1 MAWQAVETIP
11 FRVGADVAPAR
22 AAAIRDAL
30 LRRAMPLS
38 RLVDGRL
45 EPLATASLVADG
57 AHRAVLTAAHVL
69 EQASVGDL
77 VIPLPR
83 ERALLLLRS
92 ARVRVA
98 AHPQL
103 DIALLWFVDR
113 AIGERLSANWIACP
127 LRAWCG
133 EACAPLPRFYALAG
147 YPAAS
152 ARRAEGCVYMKPV
165 VVFTGALDPL
175 RFAYARTALRIDG
188 IEIRT
193 PELDG
198 VSGATVWR
206 IDDDAIG
213 DADCVL
219 RPAAIQVA
227 FQHGRH
233 LRGEPIGGAADLI
246 ARCH

>member
-1 MAWQAVETIP
+1 MPWQAVETIP
-11 FRVGADVAPAR
+11 FRVGADIEPAR

-30 LRRAMPLS
+30 LRRAVPLS

-57 AHRAVLTAAHVL
+57 PQHAVLTAAHVF
-69 EQASVGDL
+69 EQANVGDL

-83 ERALLLLRS
+83 EQRLMLLRS
-92 ARVRVA
+92 TRVRVV

-103 DIALLWFVDR
+103 DVALLWFADR
-113 AIGERLSANWIACP
+113 ASRDRLCANWVACP
-127 LRAWCG
+127 LRQW
-133 EACAPLPRFYALAG
+133 CAPTTPAATLYAIAG

-152 ARRAEGCVYMKPV
+152 ARRAGGCVYVKPLV
-165 VVFTGALDPL
+165 LFTGPL
-175 RFAYARTALRIDG
+175 ESGRFAYARTALRIDG
-188 IEIRT
+188 LEIHT

-198 VSGATVWR
+198 VSGATVWAVEGR
-206 IDDDAIG
+206 GDDG
-213 DADCVL
+213 VECVL

-233 LRGEPIGGAADLI
+233 LRAEPILGAADLL
-246 ARCH
+246 ARRH